1 MTRIQ
6 EALFKKRMTQS
17 DLYNRIVE
25 ISEVPVTRAMLSR
38 ICTGRQKNYHTNTLL
53 KICFAL
59 EVSPNDILEPKEYL
73 HLFKEDFVQSLSNE
87 FGIA

>member
-59 EVSPNDILEPKEYL
+59 KVSPNDILEPKEYL